1 MNKEEVYAFL
11 RERGIPFELVEHAA
25 VYTMEDLAAVLL
37 PHPEAEAK
45 NLFVRDDKKK
55 NYYLLAVKGDKR
67 PGLKAFRRLAD
78 TRPLTFATPE
88 ELSACLG
95 LTPGAV
101 TPLGVLNDEER
112 RVAFFLDE
120 ALFSGDGIV
129 GVHPNDNTA
138 TVYLS
143 VNDLV
148 CLIREHGNPVDVVK
162 IPDMSWKEKS

>member
-78 TRPLTFATPE
+78 T
-88 ELSACLG
+88 
-95 LTPGAV
+95 
-101 TPLGVLNDEER
+101 
-112 RVAFFLDE
+112 
-120 ALFSGDGIV
+120 
-129 GVHPNDNTA
+129 
-138 TVYLS
+138 
-143 VNDLV
+143 
-148 CLIREHGNPVDVVK
+148 
-162 IPDMSWKEKS
+162 